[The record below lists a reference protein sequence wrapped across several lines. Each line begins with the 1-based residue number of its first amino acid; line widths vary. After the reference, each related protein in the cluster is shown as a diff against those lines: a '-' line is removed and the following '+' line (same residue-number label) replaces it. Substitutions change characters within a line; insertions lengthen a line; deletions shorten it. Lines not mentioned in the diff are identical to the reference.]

1 MYAYYKY
8 ACQFIFLF
16 YTGLMSMIYQMPG
29 NLIRRLHQISTSVF
43 TDRTKDLGVDI
54 TAPQF
59 AALMV
64 LSDHKA
70 IDQATLAGMIA
81 LDRTTIGG
89 VVERMLAKDWLTRT
103 TSQTDRRA
111 KVLELTAKG
120 QTLLDQLKPIVH
132 EMQQDILPGLS
143 AEERDTF
150 IRLAQKAAETGNTLS
165 RAPLVIKVK

>member
-1 MYAYYKY
+1 
-8 ACQFIFLF
+8 
-16 YTGLMSMIYQMPG
+16 MSAIYQMPG

-43 TDRTKDLGVDI
+43 AERTKELGVDI

-59 AALMV
+59 AALMI

-89 VVERMLAKDWLTRT
+89 VIERMLAKDWLTRS
-103 TSQTDRRA
+103 TSQIDRRA

-120 QTLLDQLKPIVH
+120 QTLLAQLKPIVH
-132 EMQQDILPGLS
+132 DMQKDILPGLS
-143 AEERDTF
+143 ADERDTF

-165 RAPLVIKVK
+165 RAPLVVKAR